1 MLLGIIDGRPND
13 FAYGA
18 VTRYGRPF
26 QACSAIAELCDSL
39 RDRQIPRSSPTTP
52 T

>member
-1 MLLGIIDGRPND
+1 MLLGIFDGRLND

-18 VTRYGRPF
+18 VTLYGRPF
-26 QACSAIAELCDSL
+26 QAGSAIAELCDSL
-39 RDRQIPRSSPTTP
+39 GDRQISRSSPTTP